1 MMQSQE
7 LLLCRFLGE
16 LTVFS
21 KRLHLY
27 HCSWLIIISWLL
39 LAGACA
45 PPMEVV
51 TGSEGLVAAEIQSAG
66 PRESP
71 NAAVPKA
78 ASSDNSRSEAGRP
91 QASGLDAEPRDS
103 ISASKMLELME
114 ESNREATRA
123 MATQPSVSSPH
134 TLPEV
139 SIIEESST
147 GGSRGSVVVPSDK
160 LVAILVPLTGR
171 AASLGDAMLNAAQ
184 MAVFDT
190 FDDTSRLI
198 IQDTK
203 GTPAG
208 AEDAVRLVLAEG
220 ARVIIG
226 PLFNTSV
233 RAVAPLVRSAGVP
246 MIVFSN
252 DRSVAGDGIYVFGFT
267 PEQEVR
273 RILTFASSKGRVCR
287 VALVP
292 ANAYG
297 QAISTAFTSN
307 RKELGSTQVIETFSP
322 DGSNITE
329 VVKELAA
336 RNVPDG
342 LSSAFDCLLIASG
355 GDQLRAIATRLPY
368 YDVNMASLQ
377 LLGTALWQSD
387 RIGKE
392 PALRGG
398 WFAGPATGTF
408 DKFSLN
414 YNVAFNSRPPFRTAL
429 AYDAVSLVGQLI
441 SEPSISDGADQFREV
456 LLREAGFEGVQG
468 IFRFRQD
475 GMVERPLAVYE
486 VTRRGFKLLD
496 PATGRFS
503 D

>member
-1 MMQSQE
+1 
-7 LLLCRFLGE
+7 
-16 LTVFS
+16 
-21 KRLHLY
+21 
-27 HCSWLIIISWLL
+27 
-39 LAGACA
+39 
-45 PPMEVV
+45 MEVV
-51 TGSEGLVAAEIQSAG
+51 TRSEGPVDAEIQSAG
-66 PRESP
+66 PRISP
-71 NAAVPKA
+71 DPAVPKA
-78 ASSDNSRSEAGRP
+78 DSTDNSRSEVGTP
-91 QASGLDAEPRDS
+91 QASGLDAATRDS
-103 ISASKMLELME
+103 ISASRMLELME
-114 ESNREATRA
+114 ESNREAKQA
-123 MATQPSVSSPH
+123 MATQPPVSSPP
-134 TLPEV
+134 TLPETSTIAEIGTGV
-139 SIIEESST
+139 SRSNLVAP
-147 GGSRGSVVVPSDK
+147 GDK

-171 AASLGDAMLNAAQ
+171 AASLGEAMLNAAQ
-184 MAVFDT
+184 MAVFDS
-190 FDDTSRLI
+190 FDDSSRLL

-203 GTPAG
+203 GTPEG
-208 AEDAVRLVLAEG
+208 AEDAARLVLAEG

-252 DRSVAGDGIYVFGFT
+252 DRSVAGDGVYVFGFT

-273 RILTFASSKGRVCR
+273 RILNFAASKGRACR
-287 VALVP
+287 IALVP
-292 ANAYG
+292 GNPYG
-297 QAISTAFTSN
+297 KAVSTAFTSSS
-307 RKELGSTQVIETFSP
+307 REAGSTQVIETFSP

-336 RNVPDG
+336 KNAPDG
-342 LSSAFDCLLIASG
+342 LTSNFECLLIASG

-387 RIGKE
+387 RIGQE

-429 AYDAVSLVGQLI
+429 AYDAVSLIGQLI
-441 SEPSISDGADQFREV
+441 GEPSIGGGVEKFSEV
-456 LLREAGFEGVQG
+456 LLRDVGFEGVQG
-468 IFRFRQD
+468 IFRFTRD

-486 VTRRGFKLLD
+486 VTRSGFKLID
-496 PATGRFS
+496 PATGRFP